1 MPDAG
6 MFAAADQITVA
17 VHDLAMVLET
27 DAAVDEA
34 VRLVEEAQ
42 KRAGV

>member
-1 MPDAG
+1 

-17 VHDLAMVLET
+17 VHDLGLVLT
-27 DAAVDEA
+27 DEAQVDEA
-34 VRLVEEAQ
+34 VELVAEAQ